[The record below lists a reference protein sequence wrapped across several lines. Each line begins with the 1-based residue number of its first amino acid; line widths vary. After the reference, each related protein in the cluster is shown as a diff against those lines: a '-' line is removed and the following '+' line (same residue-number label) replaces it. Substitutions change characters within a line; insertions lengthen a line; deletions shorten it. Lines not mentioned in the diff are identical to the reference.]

1 MTSRNGRRPFD
12 FNGNHLAV
20 DFINTVNARPVFTR
34 DDLTTAE
41 DVFEWASAA
50 GLPTKGGAVNP
61 ELDRRGFEA
70 IIELREKLYRVF
82 GPMAA
87 GAAPDADAVR
97 FVSCRAASAIA
108 TAEWVKVGARLEPR
122 WHECSLDAIGDRLA
136 DEAMALLRGPAIA
149 RLGACAGCGC
159 LFVDTSRAHARRW
172 CSMNACGVRDKMR
185 RYHQRQ
191 VDAVRQA

>member
-82 GPMAA
+82 APMAA
-87 GAAPDADAVR
+87 GGAPDADALR

-149 RLGACAGCGC
+149 RLGRCAGCGW

-185 RYHQRQ
+185 RYHRRQ
-191 VDAVRQA
+191 VDGVRQA